1 MNLIISFEKFKFTLK
16 KTNLNTDNLISCIVK
31 GIEEVK
37 GSKINI
43 LDLKN
48 IENAACKFF
57 IVCSGNSNTQ
67 VNAITNSIKKT
78 VSKEIGE
85 KPYQIEGLEISK
97 WVLIDYV
104 DVVVHIFVEK
114 TRNYY
119 NIEELWEEAHSTLVE
134 NKN

>member
-1 MNLIISFEKFKFTLK
+1 M
-16 KTNLNTDNLISCIVK
+16 NTDNLISCVIV

-48 IENAACKFF
+48 IDNTACKFF
-57 IVCSGNSNTQ
+57 IVCSGSSNTQ

-78 VSKEIGE
+78 VSKKIGE
-85 KPYQIEGLEISK
+85 KPYQIEGLENSK

-104 DVVVHIFVEK
+104 DIVVHIFVEE

-119 NIEELWEEAHSTLVE
+119 KIEELWEEAHSTLVK
-134 NKN
+134 NKI

>member
-1 MNLIISFEKFKFTLK
+1 M
-16 KTNLNTDNLISCIVK
+16 NTDNLISCVIE

-37 GSKINI
+37 GSEINI

-48 IENAACKFF
+48 IDNTACKFF
-57 IVCSGNSNTQ
+57 IVCSGSSNTQ

-78 VSKEIGE
+78 VSKKIGE
-85 KPYQIEGLEISK
+85 KPYQIEGLENSK

-104 DVVVHIFVEK
+104 DVVVHIFVEE

-119 NIEELWEEAHSTLVE
+119 KIEELWEEAHSTLVE
-134 NKN
+134 NKI

>member
-31 GIEEVK
+31 AIEEVK

>member
-1 MNLIISFEKFKFTLK
+1 M
-16 KTNLNTDNLISCIVK
+16 NTDNLISCVVK

-85 KPYQIEGLEISK
+85 KPYQVEGLEISK